1 MIGSLLHRVLGRA
14 AAPGWLAIELD
25 SRTVRLVHVRRDQAR
40 PVVEFAEKRPWDPTE
55 PKSLEP
61 IAREFGVHRFSC
73 LTLLKP
79 AEYQILFVEAPE
91 VKREEMKPAL
101 RWRIKDML
109 DYPADEAALDLL
121 ELPLAGNAAQ
131 RTRQMYAIAAR
142 NETVRAIV
150 ERFAKAGIA
159 LAVVDIPDTAQRNV
173 AALFESEERAVA
185 ALTFDQDGGLITV
198 TFEGELYLTRRL
210 DITAEQV
217 LDSVGKYRPPAD
229 DSLVLE
235 DDEGRGQLFE
245 RVLVEMQRSLD
256 ACERTY
262 PFFSVGRVLLGSV
275 PEEAGLLEHLAG
287 NLYVPVEALDPAQVM
302 RLPKASGAWAPAER
316 GQWLKLIGAGL
327 RMEHPPLAGAL
338 R

>member
-1 MIGSLLHRVLGRA
+1 MIGSMFNRLLGGRA

-25 SRTVRLVHVRRDQAR
+25 GRIARLVHVRPDPVR
-40 PVVEFAEKRPWDPTE
+40 PVVEFAEKRSWDPAQ
-55 PKSLEP
+55 PKSLER
-61 IAREFGVHRFSC
+61 IAREFDTRRFRC

-101 RWRIKDML
+101 RWRIKDMI

-121 ELPLAGNAAQ
+121 ELPLVGGAAQ
-131 RTRQMYAIAAR
+131 RTRQMYAVAAKT
-142 NETVRAIV
+142 ETVRATV
-150 ERFAKAGIA
+150 ERFATSGIA
-159 LAVVDIPDTAQRNV
+159 IAVVDIPDTAQRNM
-173 AALFESEERAVA
+173 AALFEAEERAVA

-198 TFEGELYLTRRL
+198 TFRGELYLTRRL
-210 DITAEQV
+210 DITADQV
-217 LDSVGKYRPPAD
+217 ADSVGKYRPGSD
-229 DSLVLE
+229 DSLLLE

-275 PEEAGLLEHLAG
+275 PDEAGLLEHLAG
-287 NLYVPVEALDPAQVM
+287 NLYVPVEPMDAAKVL
-302 RLPKASGAWAPAER
+302 RLPKVSASWAAPER
-316 GQWLKLIGAGL
+316 GRWLKLIGAGL
-327 RMEHPPLAGAL
+327 RGEDRALAPA
-338 R
+338 